1 MCPGVSVTWSPCQ
14 VLAPCLLRSR
24 HGLCVTADT
33 DFGGQALTVTG
44 IFLLGLLCADA
55 TPHQG
60 LPSIYETIMWVYH
73 LFYRW
78 GALYLSIGIRL
89 AILVWNCG
97 ITRRNVKEM
106 CQDISSM
113 SLWWWPPQSI
123 ANGQTGSCQTTKP
136 PYCRGNNQQCEK
148 TILQT
153 GRKCQPITHLMINSR
168 TCGK

>member
-33 DFGGQALTVTG
+33 DFRGQALTVTG

-73 LFYRW
+73 PFYRW

-113 SLWWWPPQSI
+113 SLRWWPPPPKHSKWTNGIMSNYEASVLQRKQPTVWKDHP
-123 ANGQTGSCQTTKP
+123 ANREEMPANHTFDD
-136 PYCRGNNQQCEK
+136 
-148 TILQT
+148 
-153 GRKCQPITHLMINSR
+153 
-168 TCGK
+168 